1 MAVCGAKKRNGELC
15 QNKPLKGKT
24 RCKFHGGASKNG
36 GAPKGSQNAKKHNIY
51 SQFMSPE
58 EIEFSLQSELDSVD
72 SELRLTKVQL
82 ARALKAKQAQ
92 DEKIKDQDKLELE
105 SMVIGDNKPPEGD
118 QFDIVG
124 GDKLTYKKIDFDS
137 KIDKII
143 ARISSLTKL
152 RNDLLSQVLTNEKL
166 ELEIAKLKIEANPPK
181 NEGVQINIVRVGRKD
196 AD

>member
-1 MAVCGAKKRNGELC
+1 MAVCGARRRNGELC
-15 QNKPLKGKT
+15 QKPPLKGKT
-24 RCKFHGGASKNG
+24 RCRLHGGASKPKP
-36 GAPKGSQNAKKHNIY
+36 APKGNDYAKKHNIY

-105 SMVIGDNKPPEGD
+105 SMVLGDAAEDENG
-118 QFDIVG
+118 FG

-181 NEGVQINIVRVGRKD
+181 NEGVQINIVRVGKKD